1 MLRRQGLPL
10 SWRRKKND
18 LTKIKNYLLFS
29 GIVPLKETLFQVTTT
44 TKAPSKMCSDNV
56 MFSASSNSYP
66 HGKLTCYDDQ
76 GSELEKKEEGQEFS
90 PGTTCV
96 FLSTGHVSTGGFVIE
111 MFCQESS
118 WQVVLTEL

>member
-1 MLRRQGLPL
+1 ML
-10 SWRRKKND
+10 SKEC
-18 LTKIKNYLLFS
+18 FS
-29 GIVPLKETLFQVTTT
+29 QIPTTT
-44 TKAPSKMCSDNV
+44 TAPSTMCSDNV

-66 HGKLTCYDDQ
+66 NGKLTCYDDK